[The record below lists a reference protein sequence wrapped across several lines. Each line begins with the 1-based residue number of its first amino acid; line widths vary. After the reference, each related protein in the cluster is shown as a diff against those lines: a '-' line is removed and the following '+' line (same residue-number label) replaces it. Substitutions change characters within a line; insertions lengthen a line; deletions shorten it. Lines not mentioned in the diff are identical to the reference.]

1 MENLNKEFAIPHYI
15 AEEIEEYIELTN
27 QGYCKI
33 MKWENIKSLLGMAK
47 INNRLTEQQVKFL
60 IEKFCREKSKKVY
73 IRK

>member
-1 MENLNKEFAIPHYI
+1 MDNLNKEFAIPRYI

>member
-15 AEEIEEYIELTN
+15 AEEIAEYIELTN